1 MDEPTAPADTTRHTD
16 TPAQDDSPRRRRA
29 EEVFTRLFGPRD
41 TSAPDADPEL
51 GEILRRM
58 IFGDV
63 FAIGDLDDPT
73 RELITCTVL
82 ATQQALP
89 QLRAHAGAALRVGTE
104 PVALREAMYQLAPFI
119 GFPRTLNAV
128 GVLDEVLRAAGHELP
143 LPDQGTISDAER
155 HERGLAAQAPLY
167 GTEIADAFADLPAP
181 FDEAVPGLLTDHL
194 FGDFWTR
201 DGLDVAT
208 RELLGLVTLT
218 TLGLAPQLPAHVR
231 GTLAAGNTLE
241 TVLAALVQALPYTGT
256 PYAIN
261 TIRVVM
267 QVRAADA

>member
-1 MDEPTAPADTTRHTD
+1 MDEPTAPADTDVRT
-16 TPAQDDSPRRRRA
+16 QDDSPRRRRA

-63 FAIGDLDDPT
+63 FAIGDLDDQT

-89 QLRAHAGAALRVGTE
+89 RLRAHAGAALRVGTE

-143 LPDQGTISDAER
+143 LPDQGTIPTPSATSGASPR
-155 HERGLAAQAPLY
+155 RPRCTGRRSPTPSPICRPRSTRRSRVCSPTTCS
-167 GTEIADAFADLPAP
+167 GTSGPAG
-181 FDEAVPGLLTDHL
+181 AWISRPGSC
-194 FGDFWTR
+194 WAWSR
-201 DGLDVAT
+201 
-208 RELLGLVTLT
+208 
-218 TLGLAPQLPAHVR
+218 
-231 GTLAAGNTLE
+231 
-241 TVLAALVQALPYTGT
+241 
-256 PYAIN
+256 
-261 TIRVVM
+261 
-267 QVRAADA
+267 